1 MPTRTPTPTPTLIE
15 TPTPRP
21 SRSQPTIATGE
32 GTIKKGRGVEVRI
45 AGAHIGEG
53 LVEEV
58 MVGGTKINPSKIIF
72 DGDGFSFITTTAAL
86 EAAGNRVSVVTTHG
100 QDSVALGAIA
110 GKAAPR

>member
-1 MPTRTPTPTPTLIE
+1 
-15 TPTPRP
+15 
-21 SRSQPTIATGE
+21 
-32 GTIKKGRGVEVRI
+32 
-45 AGAHIGEG
+45 
-53 LVEEV
+53 